1 MSEFSTQEFSADW
14 APFIVDRVEIGLFA
28 LDKEHRLLLWNQFM
42 EKHSGKKS
50 DEVIGQLIYDCF
62 PELPRKWLERKI
74 NSVFVLK
81 NFAFTSWE
89 QRPYLFQFAH
99 NRPITGGIDFMQ
111 QNSTIM
117 PMMGESGEIEG
128 VCISLFDVT
137 DTAIATRQLNDAKA
151 ALEES
156 NNRDGL
162 TGIYNRRYLQEHLV
176 SEFERARRYEEG
188 FSLIMFDLDHFK
200 KVNDNFGHLGG
211 DAVLRTVGKRMT
223 ELLRKSDIF
232 GRYGGEEFMLILP
245 GTDVVGALTLAE
257 RIRSAAESEPADW
270 DGTPIPFTISM
281 GISIYTPTHNKPED
295 LIHETDLALYHSK
308 KSGRNCATR
317 FDPACHTEIGH

>member
-1 MSEFSTQEFSADW
+1 MSESTESIFSEDW

-42 EKHSGKKS
+42 EKHSGKKAE
-50 DEVIGQLIYDCF
+50 EVLGQVIYDSF

-74 NSVFVLK
+74 NSVFLLK

-117 PMMGESGEIEG
+117 PMLGKDGEIDG
-128 VCISLFDVT
+128 VCVSLFDVT
-137 DTAIATRQLNDAKA
+137 DTAIATRQLNEAKA

-162 TGIYNRRYLQEHLV
+162 TGIYNRRYLQEHLLQ
-176 SEFERARRYEEG
+176 EFERARRYEEG
-188 FSLIMFDLDHFK
+188 FALIMFDLDHFK
-200 KVNDNFGHLGG
+200 KVNDNYGHLGG
-211 DAVLRTVGKRMT
+211 DAVLRAVGKRMT
-223 ELLRKSDIF
+223 DLLRKSDIF

-257 RIRSAAESEPADW
+257 RIRVAAESEPADW
-270 DGTPIPFTISM
+270 DGTPIAFTISM
-281 GISIYTPTHNKPED
+281 GISIYQPSHEKPED
-295 LIHETDLALYHSK
+295 LIQETDLALYHSK
-308 KSGRNCATR
+308 KSGRNRATR
-317 FDPACHTEIGH
+317 FDPSVHTEIG